1 MSKVIG
7 LTCHETSVRGLL
19 QLSAVLLTSVAAV
32 RSHQAESF
40 LECFL
45 PLSLWLYDP
54 SGWRWGGSTA
64 GVVGI
69 HPSVLPCGLQWL
81 LFGLAI
87 RVYHNLI
94 RSLVR
99 LVGGALMEEGKSVLT
114 CGKLRSQQQSLIS
127 MMHLTLLSTS
137 IKVANVLT
145 GAACSFRNTSVLRR
159 VPNRIPLCFKL
170 WVFVHAMCAFSR
182 SNRSKKLS
190 ISRRRHSHPPQ
201 MPCWWRGWLRQQ
213 ILIGH

>member
-1 MSKVIG
+1 MLFYSP
-7 LTCHETSVRGLL
+7 RW
-19 QLSAVLLTSVAAV
+19 QLSDRIRLRASSSVFSLSAYGFMI
-32 RSHQAESF
+32 HQAEDEAAPQRG
-40 LECFL
+40 L
-45 PLSLWLYDP
+45 
-54 SGWRWGGSTA
+54 R
-64 GVVGI
+64 GI

-170 WVFVHAMCAFSR
+170 
-182 SNRSKKLS
+182 
-190 ISRRRHSHPPQ
+190 
-201 MPCWWRGWLRQQ
+201 
-213 ILIGH
+213 